1 MQFGWRN
8 AKHLATQRSRGFG
21 FDVAALI
28 FDGRIIERIDD
39 RRDYGE
45 VRIKAIGEVG
55 GDILAVVYTDRADVR
70 WIISARRASRK
81 ERRLW
86 QAPRHA

>member
-1 MQFGWRN
+1 MEFDWDEP
-8 AKHLATQRSRGFG
+8 KHQKTLRERGIG
-21 FDVAALI
+21 FDQAARI
-28 FDGRIIERIDD
+28 FRGAVIHWTDD

-45 VRIKAIGEVG
+45 TRQRALGVVDGE
-55 GDILAVVYTDRADVR
+55 LLHVVYTDRGDLR

-86 QAPRHA
+86 RDAR